1 MIFAGIVAGGTGTRM
16 GADIPKQFLK
26 TGGKPII
33 IHTAAKFLE
42 NKSIERIYLGVHP
55 DWIEYSEK
63 LIKKY
68 ELDSSRISIIKGGT
82 DRNTTVFNI
91 IDSIIDEYGKNEND
105 IILTHDGVRP
115 FVSQKII
122 NDNIE
127 AASKHDACGTY
138 IPAID
143 TIIRSQNGNIV
154 FDVPPRQEMYQAQ
167 TPQSFNILK
176 LYQLYHSLS
185 ENEKSKLTD
194 TCSIFTLKGL
204 PVNIVKG
211 DVMNIKITTKSDLLI
226 ADLIEK
232 QLKFNKGLPVI

>member
-26 TGGKPII
+26 IGGKPII
-33 IHTAAKFLE
+33 IHTITKFLE
-42 NKSIERIYLGVHP
+42 NKYIEKVYSGVHP
-55 DWIEYSEK
+55 EWIEYTEK
-63 LIKKY
+63 LIEEYK
-68 ELDSSRISIIKGGT
+68 LDSSRISIIKGGS

-91 IDSIIDEYGKNEND
+91 IDSIINEFGKNEDD

-122 NDNIE
+122 SDNIE
-127 AASKHDACGTY
+127 TALKHNACGTY
-138 IPAID
+138 ISAVD
-143 TIIRSQNGNIV
+143 TIIRSQNGNTV
-154 FDVPPRQEMYQAQ
+154 FDVPPRKEMYQAQ

-176 LYQLYHSLS
+176 LYQIYHSLS
-185 ENEKSKLTD
+185 ENEKTKLTD

-211 DVMNIKITTKSDLLI
+211 DVINIKITTKSDLLI

-232 QLKFNKGLPVI
+232 QLKN

>member
-26 TGGKPII
+26 IGGKPII
-33 IHTAAKFLE
+33 IHTITKFLE
-42 NKSIERIYLGVHP
+42 NKYIEKVYSGVHP
-55 DWIEYSEK
+55 EWIEYAEK
-63 LIKKY
+63 LIEEYK
-68 ELDSSRISIIKGGT
+68 LDSSRISIIKGGS

-91 IDSIIDEYGKNEND
+91 IDSIIDEYGKNEDD

-122 NDNIE
+122 SDNME
-127 AASKHDACGTY
+127 AAAKHDACGTY
-138 IPAID
+138 ISAVD
-143 TIIRSQNGNIV
+143 TIIRSQNGNTV
-154 FDVPPRQEMYQAQ
+154 FDVPPREEMYQAQ

-176 LYQLYHSLS
+176 LYQIYHSLS
-185 ENEKSKLTD
+185 QNEKTKLTD

-232 QLKFNKGLPVI
+232 QLKN

>member
-26 TGGKPII
+26 IGGKPII
-33 IHTAAKFLE
+33 IHTITKFLE
-42 NKSIERIYLGVHP
+42 NKYIEKVYSGVHP
-55 DWIEYSEK
+55 EWIEYAEK
-63 LIKKY
+63 LIEEYK
-68 ELDSSRISIIKGGT
+68 LDSSRISIIKGGS

-91 IDSIIDEYGKNEND
+91 IDSIIDEYGKNEDD

-122 NDNIE
+122 RDNME
-127 AASKHDACGTY
+127 AAAKHDACGTY
-138 IPAID
+138 ISAVD
-143 TIIRSQNGNIV
+143 TIIRSQNGNTV
-154 FDVPPRQEMYQAQ
+154 FDVPPRKEMYQAQ

-176 LYQLYHSLS
+176 LYQIYHSLS
-185 ENEKSKLTD
+185 ENEKTKLTD

-232 QLKFNKGLPVI
+232 QLKN

>member
-26 TGGKPII
+26 IGGKPII
-33 IHTAAKFLE
+33 IHTITKFLE
-42 NKSIERIYLGVHP
+42 NKNIEKVYSGVHP
-55 DWIEYSEK
+55 EWIEYAEK
-63 LIKKY
+63 LIEEYK
-68 ELDSSRISIIKGGT
+68 LDSSRISIIKGGS

-91 IDSIIDEYGKNEND
+91 IDSIIDEYGKNEDD

-122 NDNIE
+122 SDNME
-127 AASKHDACGTY
+127 AAAKHDACGTY
-138 IPAID
+138 ISAVD
-143 TIIRSQNGNIV
+143 TIIRSQNGNTV
-154 FDVPPRQEMYQAQ
+154 FDVPPRKEMYQAQ

-176 LYQLYHSLS
+176 LYQIYHSLS
-185 ENEKSKLTD
+185 ENEKTKLTD
-194 TCSIFTLKGL
+194 TCSVFTLKGL

-232 QLKFNKGLPVI
+232 QLKN